1 MRSPPES
8 GVGYAGQNLAWSPA
22 AFETTT
28 VSKENAIKLTP
39 PKVIT
44 WWIAVIVGVIGILS
58 YLVTIPVLSGFAV
71 WLIIIAFVLLALATA
86 ISGL

>member
-1 MRSPPES
+1 MCI
-8 GVGYAGQNLAWSPA
+8 AGQNLVQTPA
-22 AFETTT
+22 AAEATTS
-28 VSKENAIKLTP
+28 SKENAMKLSP

-86 ISGL
+86 IEGL